1 MSQENTS
8 KNNFIGRG
16 CISPEALSGC
26 MPGIL
31 NIKEAKKD
39 GIDFEKE
46 GSTGYKVKQGSRR
59 SDYMEF

>member
-16 CISPEALSGC
+16 CISSEALSGR
-26 MPGIL
+26 MPGIF

-46 GSTGYKVKQGSRR
+46 GSMGYKVKQGSRR

>member
-16 CISPEALSGC
+16 CIRPEALSGG
-26 MPGIL
+26 MPGIF
-31 NIKEAKKD
+31 NIKEAKED

-46 GSTGYKVKQGSRR
+46 GSTGYKVNQGSRR
-59 SDYMEF
+59 SDYMEL

>member
-16 CISPEALSGC
+16 CIRLEVLRGS
-26 MPGIL
+26 MPGIF
-31 NIKEAKKD
+31 NIREAEED

-46 GSTGYKVKQGSRR
+46 GSMGYKVKQGSRR
-59 SDYMEF
+59 PDYVEV

>member
-16 CISPEALSGC
+16 CISSEALSGR
-26 MPGIL
+26 MPGIF

-46 GSTGYKVKQGSRR
+46 GSMGYKVKQGSRR
-59 SDYMEF
+59 SDYTEF

>member
-16 CISPEALSGC
+16 CISPEALSGR
-26 MPGIL
+26 MPGIF

-59 SDYMEF
+59 SDYTEF